1 MLDGQDNLA
10 QIYHGVEHGDVCV
23 AREIL
28 YGYWPCL
35 NLSRV
40 QQVLTPGSGQQRRI
54 GGDPLASVEK
64 SHVGERGVCDMPI
77 FHDKNIV
84 AFVTE

>member
-10 QIYHGVEHGDVCV
+10 QIYHGVEQGDVCV
-23 AREIL
+23 AHEIL
-28 YGYWPCL
+28 NGNWPCL
-35 NLSRV
+35 NLSCL

-64 SHVGERGVCDMPI
+64 SHVGERGVCDTSI
-77 FHDKNIV
+77 FHDNNIV
-84 AFVTE
+84 AFATE